1 MPSAFILKDNKPEH
15 MKKQTPKSSSKVVI
29 VTPPIKDTK
38 GQATLN
44 GLPIDGEIPEDG
56 MEEDAPVEE
65 AE

>member
-1 MPSAFILKDNKPEH
+1 
-15 MKKQTPKSSSKVVI
+15 MKKQTPKTSSKVVI

-44 GLPIDGEIPEDG
+44 GLPTDGEIPEDG

>member
-15 MKKQTPKSSSKVVI
+15 MKKQTPKTSSKVVI

-44 GLPIDGEIPEDG
+44 ALPTDGEMPEDG
-56 MEEDAPVEE
+56 MENDDPNEE
-65 AE
+65 VG